1 MTKRQ
6 GPVIFSDIEPY
17 AGLKNAVNLGK
28 SEEVLD
34 VVKNANLRGRGGA
47 GFPTGLKWKLV
58 FDTSAEKKFVICNA
72 DEGEPG
78 TFKDKVLLSEY
89 VGLVFEGMTIAAF
102 AIGADAGFMY
112 LRAEYKSLLP
122 AIEEVLAKMRS
133 AGALGKNIMG
143 KDGFDFDIE
152 IRLGAGAYVCG
163 EETALI
169 ESLEGNRGEPRN
181 RPPFPVNTG
190 FEGYPTTVN
199 NVETFAVIP
208 HILAKGADWFKK
220 IGTEKSSGSKLLSIS
235 GDCKEKGVWEVP
247 YGTSLNEI
255 LKLTGTSSAKAIQVG
270 GAGGVC
276 VPAKDFE
283 RKIAFEDL
291 PTGGSVIVL
300 GKERALMDMVQN
312 FLEFLKEES
321 CGQCS
326 PCREGIPVLLEAIG
340 MIKCGQC
347 TKEYL
352 DDLLSLAQTLQ
363 SSSKCGLG
371 QSVPNAFCSVIENF
385 KDEYKLSKTIKK
397 ERAFNG

>member
-1 MTKRQ
+1 MSKRQ

-17 AGLKNAVNLGK
+17 AGLKNAVKLGK
-28 SEEVLD
+28 AEEVLE
-34 VVKNANLRGRGGA
+34 VVKNSNLRGRGGA

-58 FDTSAEKKFVICNA
+58 FDIEAEKKFVICNA

-89 VGLVFEGMTIAAF
+89 IALVLEGMVIAGF
-102 AIGADAGFMY
+102 AVGADAGFIY
-112 LRAEYKSLLP
+112 LRAEYKFLLSS
-122 AIEEVLAKMRS
+122 IEEVLTKMRS
-133 AGALGKNIMG
+133 DGALGKNIMG

-181 RPPFPVNTG
+181 RPPFPVDTG
-190 FEGYPTTVN
+190 FEGYPSTVN

-276 VPAKDFE
+276 VGAKDFG
-283 RKIAFEDL
+283 RTIAFEDL

-300 GKERALMDMVQN
+300 GRERKLMDMVKN
-312 FLEFLKEES
+312 FLEFFKEES

-326 PCREGIPVLLEAIG
+326 PCREGIPVFLEAVD
-340 MIKCGQC
+340 MIKNEKC
-347 TKEYL
+347 TEGYL
-352 DDLLSLAQTLQ
+352 QDMLSLAETLQ
-363 SSSKCGLG
+363 CASKCGLG

-397 ERAFNG
+397 ERVFNG